1 MTKRNSFV
9 LLFIIKIV
17 LNEYISKSKSG
28 NQLLELQQEYNS
40 FVQQYTKL
48 IDKIEKNKLI
58 IIKNDEKIQQLNEMI
73 DSLTVIAEKNYNL
86 ILNPEDNKNSKEKE
100 KLSNLRK
107 SLINEYGDNYN
118 NKNIL
123 KNIIQTKEN
132 EISKQKRM
140 ISDYNNQISNFKNEV
155 TLIEDELRRM
165 YNTINEIVK
174 EEELT

>member
-1 MTKRNSFV
+1 
-9 LLFIIKIV
+9 
-17 LNEYISKSKSG
+17 
-28 NQLLELQQEYNS
+28 
-40 FVQQYTKL
+40 
-48 IDKIEKNKLI
+48 
-58 IIKNDEKIQQLNEMI
+58 MI

-132 EISKQKRM
+132 KISKQKRM
-140 ISDYNNQISNFKNEV
+140 ISDYNNQISNHTYERYRLLGYQV
-155 TLIEDELRRM
+155 LLILLKYHCLLRSSGR
-165 YNTINEIVK
+165 K
-174 EEELT
+174 